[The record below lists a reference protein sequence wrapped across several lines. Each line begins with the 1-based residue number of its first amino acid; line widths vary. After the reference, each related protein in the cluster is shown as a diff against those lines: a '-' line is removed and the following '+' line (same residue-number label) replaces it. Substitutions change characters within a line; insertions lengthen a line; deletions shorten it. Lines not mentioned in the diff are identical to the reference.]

1 MRAGSFSWS
10 LVVLSCHARQRV
22 GAPRRPMTGSGGHPA
37 IADACDEYTGRGAL
51 DRPVN
56 PDDDIELDA
65 SITHRPNKSKSM
77 LPPLRIR
84 PTRLPRIFGLSCS
97 AAASGAAPAPSARLW
112 VSVQ

>member
-10 LVVLSCHARQRV
+10 LVVLSCHAR
-22 GAPRRPMTGSGGHPA
+22 PGGHPVV
-37 IADACDEYTGRGAL
+37 ADACDEYTGRGVL
-51 DRPVN
+51 DRPVK

-65 SITHRPNKSKSM
+65 SISHRLNKSKSI

-97 AAASGAAPAPSARLW
+97 AAASAAAPAPSARLC
-112 VSVQ
+112 VSVQDRKSVV